1 MLSTPSHPLDGRLY
15 AALDLGSNSFRLE
28 IGRLRKGR
36 YLRQDYLKESVRL
49 GAGLSRHGRLSEDAM
64 RRGLAC
70 LARFR
75 DRLDMAPDAHVR
87 VVATQ
92 TLREALNRDSFVHRA
107 ELVLGH
113 PIDLIGG
120 REEARLIYLGVS
132 RLQPAKRTR
141 LVIDIGGRS
150 TELILGRGANATA
163 TESFSVGCISL
174 AQRHFPD
181 GRYTAEAFRAAQI
194 TAAACFGPGI
204 HTFGA
209 SHWQEALGSSG
220 TVASIA
226 EILYVNKIT
235 DGTVTPA
242 GLRWCIEACLN
253 AGRLDRLDLPGLEPG
268 HRAVLAS
275 GLAILYTLAVHL
287 DIQSLLP
294 ARGALRQGVV
304 FDLDDRLNAQQI
316 LPGRSSPTDLR
327 DLTVQTLQTR
337 FHVDLRQARRVST
350 VALGLFDQA
359 WPTAPR
365 EARHQL
371 GWAAALHETGRLVS
385 HHEPHQHGAYLIAHA
400 DAPGFSY
407 SEQQRIA
414 ALIGTHQGALP
425 SEHGTHWDDHQIH
438 QMLCLRLAALLCHSR
453 DTGLSQAVTLHV
465 DRQQV
470 RIHVPEGNTSLHL
483 RTAHLLGEEIRLW
496 QRAPHLRWILSS
508 RMPAD
513 FLF

>member
-1 MLSTPSHPLDGRLY
+1 MLATPSHTLDGRLY

-28 IGRLRKGR
+28 ISRLRQGR

-49 GAGLSRHGRLSEDAM
+49 GAGLSRHGRLNEDAM

-75 DRLDMAPDAHVR
+75 DRLDAVPEAQVR

-92 TLREALNRDSFVHRA
+92 TLREAVNRDSFVHRA

-150 TELILGRGANATA
+150 TELILGRGAEATA
-163 TESFSVGCISL
+163 TESFGVGCISL

-181 GRYTAEAFRAAQI
+181 GRYTPEAFRAAQI
-194 TAAACFGPGI
+194 TAAACFGPGLG
-204 HTFGA
+204 TFGA

-226 EILYVNKIT
+226 DILYVNKIT

-242 GLRWCIEACLN
+242 GLRWCIEACLQ

-275 GLAILYTLAVHL
+275 GLAILYTLAIHL

-304 FDLDDRLNAQQI
+304 FDLDDRLNAQHI
-316 LPGRSSPTDLR
+316 LPGRPSPTDLR

-337 FHVDLRQARRVST
+337 FQVDGRQARRVHA
-350 VALGLFDQA
+350 VALMLFDQA
-359 WPTAPR
+359 WPCAPR
-365 EARHQL
+365 EARQQL

-385 HHEPHQHGAYLIAHA
+385 HHEPHRHGAYLVEHA

-407 SEQQRIA
+407 NEQQRIA
-414 ALIGTHQGALP
+414 ALIGAHQGPLP
-425 SEHGTHWDDHQIH
+425 SEHGTPWDDTQIH
-438 QMLCLRLAALLCHSR
+438 QMLCLRLATLICHGR
-453 DTGLSQAVTLHV
+453 DQGLSQGTTLHV

-470 RIHVPEGNTSLHL
+470 RIHLPEGGTSLHL
-483 RTAHLLGEEIRLW
+483 RTTHLLGEEIYLW
-496 QRAPHLRWILSS
+496 QRAPHLRLMLSS
-508 RMPAD
+508 RTSPG
-513 FLF
+513 FLR

>member
-1 MLSTPSHPLDGRLY
+1 MLVTHPNPLDGRLY

-36 YLRQDYLKESVRL
+36 YLRQDYMKESVRL

-75 DRLDMAPDAHVR
+75 DRLDLAPEAQVR

-150 TELILGRGANATA
+150 TELILGRGADALV
-163 TESFSVGCISL
+163 TESFNVGCISL

-181 GRYTAEAFRAAQI
+181 GRYSAEAFRAAQI
-194 TAAACFGPGI
+194 TAAACFGPGLG
-204 HTFGA
+204 TFGA

-235 DGTVTPA
+235 DGSVTPA
-242 GLRWCIEACLN
+242 GLRWCIEACLK

-287 DIQSLLP
+287 DIPSLLP

-304 FDLDDRLNAQQI
+304 FDLDDRLNAQQT
-316 LPGRSSPTDLR
+316 LPGRPTPADLR
-327 DLTVQTLQTR
+327 DLTTQSLQSR
-337 FHVDLRQARRVST
+337 FHVDLRQARRVAA
-350 VALGLFDQA
+350 VALSLFDQA
-359 WPTAPR
+359 WPSATQ
-365 EARHQL
+365 EARNQL

-385 HHEPHQHGAYLIAHA
+385 HHEPHRHGAYLIGHA

-407 SEQQRIA
+407 SEQQRVA
-414 ALIGTHQGALP
+414 DLIGAHHGALP
-425 SEHGTHWDDHQIH
+425 GEHPPWDDTPIH
-438 QMLCLRLAALLCHSR
+438 QMLCLRLATLLCHGR
-453 DTGLSQAVTLHV
+453 DAGLSQAVTLHM
-465 DRQQV
+465 DRQQA
-470 RIHVPEGNTSLHL
+470 RIHLPEGDTSLHL
-483 RTAHLLGEEIRLW
+483 RTHHLLDEEIRLW
-496 QRAPHLRWILSS
+496 QRAPHLRLILIHS
-508 RMPAD
+508 
-513 FLF
+513 